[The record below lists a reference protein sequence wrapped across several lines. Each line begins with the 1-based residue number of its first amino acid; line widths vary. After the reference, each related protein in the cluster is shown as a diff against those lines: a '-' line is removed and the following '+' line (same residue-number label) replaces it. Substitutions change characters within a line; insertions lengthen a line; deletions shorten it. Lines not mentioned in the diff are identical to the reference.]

1 MFHSFKK
8 MPGRGRLPRRP
19 ILDAWGQDSIESMQ
33 VIEVGEKTETELPKL
48 SEKKLLAML
57 EKVKSLIIPTRIFH
71 ISFRSLSFEILM
83 NAEIRLSSA
92 LLNTRLIIT

>member
-1 MFHSFKK
+1 MQNNNEFGQKK
-8 MPGRGRLPRRP
+8 KGE
-19 ILDAWGQDSIESMQ
+19 IESMQ

-71 ISFRSLSFEILM
+71 ISFRSLSFEILI

>member
-1 MFHSFKK
+1 
-8 MPGRGRLPRRP
+8 
-19 ILDAWGQDSIESMQ
+19 MQ

-83 NAEIRLSSA
+83 SAEIRLSSA